1 MILISE
7 ELIQNTNVQYYK
19 GIDFNVAQENPKDG
33 SGGFLF
39 FFVDKWV
46 DEVKKYT
53 RESKIDNIIDS
64 KPIKDFDM
72 EQLNNDYICIY
83 QTDGNFEV
91 IYESIK
97 NNMNNIIHRPW
108 SAIGNTE
115 IGKIP
120 TNKVVSKK
128 GNQI

>member
-19 GIDFNVAQENPKDG
+19 GIDSNVAQEHPKDG

-128 GNQI
+128 GN